1 MKSVIICDME
11 GVIQNLNKGAE
22 SMFGYSNSELVGKK
36 RVSIFSPGEIVL
48 QNVFGWLKEANKNGS
63 YQTKTNFL
71 KKDGTLINA
80 KITITP
86 NFSNGNKNP
95 QTGYCGITELIDE
108 KVKVPIK
115 FTTKIIKFVAI
126 TRAGFT
132 SASLFPV
139 LIVASYFAGIGDYL
153 FSPLSLI
160 LTLTGIFSLQL
171 FSNLYNDF
179 FDVKDGTDDLNDDY
193 FNVGMNDPIL
203 EGAQLSGGSRA
214 IELGLITLKKTK
226 SLANIM
232 LLFSIGSAVII
243 LLLSYLNTNSFQ
255 NSIYVLIIAIIGI
268 FLGYFYTAKPFKF
281 SYRKGLG
288 ELTIFLTFGPLLTL
302 GTGFAISSE
311 TIILFSKE
319 FYNLFFLGIPVG
331 LLTTNILFI
340 NQFPDYKSDK
350 LAGKN
355 NLVVLL
361 GKKASRWIYLFFL
374 TLTFAFMFYFVDTL
388 IENVSNFSVTL
399 FYVFNSGLIIIG
411 LLIVSHIFKNYNKR
425 SLVRSNINTIYYQM
439 LFSILYII
447 ILNPFYLN

>member
-226 SLANIM
+226 SLANVM
-232 LLFSIGSAVII
+232 LLFSIGLAVII

-374 TLTFAFMFYFVDTL
+374 TLTFVFMFYFVETL
-388 IENVSNFSVTL
+388 IENVTNFSVTL
-399 FYVFNSGLIIIG
+399 FYIFNSGLIIIG

>member
-11 GVIQNLNKGAE
+11 GIIQNLNKGAE
-22 SMFGYSNSELVGKK
+22 EMFGYSNLELVGKK

-48 QNVFGWLKEANKNGS
+48 QNVFGWLKQANKNGS

-71 KKDGTLINA
+71 KKDGTLFNA

-86 NFSNGNKNP
+86 NFSNGKNNP
-95 QTGYCGITELIDE
+95 QTGYCGITEIIDE

-139 LIVASYFAGIGDYL
+139 LIVASYFAGIGNNL
-153 FSPLSLI
+153 FNPLSLI
-160 LTLTGIFSLQL
+160 LTLVGIFSLQL

-179 FDVKDGTDDLNDDY
+179 FDVQDGTDGLNDEY
-193 FNVGMNDPIL
+193 FNVGMNDPLL

-226 SLANIM
+226 YLANIM
-232 LLFSIGSAVII
+232 LICSIASAMVI
-243 LLLSYLNTNSFQ
+243 LLLSYLNTNSYQ
-255 NSIYVLIIAIIGI
+255 NAIYVSIIAMIGI
-268 FLGYFYTAKPFKF
+268 SLGYLYTAKPIKL
-281 SYRKGLG
+281 SARNGLG

-302 GTGFAISSE
+302 GTGFAISTD
-311 TIILFSKE
+311 TISLFSNE
-319 FYNLFFLGIPVG
+319 FYNLIFLGIPVG

-340 NQFPDYKSDK
+340 NQFPDYKADK

-355 NLVVLL
+355 NLVVLF
-361 GKKASRWIYLFFL
+361 GKKYARWIYLIFL
-374 TLTFAFMFYFVDTL
+374 GLTYIFMFYFVDIL
-388 IENVSNFSVTL
+388 NENISNFSLTL
-399 FYVFNSGLIIIG
+399 FYIFNFILIIIG
-411 LLIVSHIFKNYNKR
+411 LFIVSHIFKNYNNR
-425 SLVRSNINTIYYQM
+425 LLVRSNINTIYYQM

>member
-1 MKSVIICDME
+1 ME

-226 SLANIM
+226 SLANVM
-232 LLFSIGSAVII
+232 LLFSIGLTVII

-355 NLVVLL
+355 NLVVLF

-399 FYVFNSGLIIIG
+399 FYIFNSGLIIIG

>member
-11 GVIQNLNKGAE
+11 GIIQNLNKAAE
-22 SMFGYSNSELVGKK
+22 KMFGYSNSELVGKK

-48 QNVFGWLKEANKNGS
+48 QNVFGWLKKANNEGS
-63 YQTKTNFL
+63 FQTKTNFL

-80 KITITP
+80 KITVTP
-86 NFSNGNKNP
+86 NFSNGKNNP
-95 QTGYCGITELIDE
+95 QTGYCGITELVDE
-108 KVKVPIK
+108 KVDVPIK

-153 FSPLSLI
+153 FSSISLI
-160 LTLTGIFSLQL
+160 LTLVGIFSLQL

-179 FDVKDGTDDLNDDY
+179 FDVKDGTDGINDDY

-226 SLANIM
+226 LLANLM
-232 LLFSIGSAVII
+232 LICSLTSAIFI
-243 LLLSYLNTNSFQ
+243 LLLSYLKTNSYH
-255 NSIYVLIIAIIGI
+255 NSIYVSIIAISGI
-268 FLGYFYTAKPFKF
+268 ALGYFYTAKPLKL
-281 SYRKGLG
+281 SARKGLG
-288 ELTIFLTFGPLLTL
+288 ELTIFLAFGPLLTL

-355 NLVVLL
+355 NLVVVL
-361 GKKASRWIYLFFL
+361 GKKAARWVYLIFL
-374 TLTFAFMFYFVDTL
+374 SLTFIFMFYFVETL
-388 IENVSNFSVTL
+388 SESISNFSLTL
-399 FYVFNSGLIIIG
+399 FYIFNSFLMIIG
-411 LLIVSHIFKNYNKR
+411 LLIVLHIFKNYNKR
-425 SLVRSNINTIYYQM
+425 SLVRSNINTIYYQII
-439 LFSILYII
+439 FSILYILV
-447 ILNPFYLN
+447 LNPFYFN

>member
-226 SLANIM
+226 SLANVM
-232 LLFSIGSAVII
+232 LLFSIGLTVII

-311 TIILFSKE
+311 TIILFSEE
-319 FYNLFFLGIPVG
+319 FYNLFFLGIPFG

-355 NLVVLL
+355 NLVVLF
-361 GKKASRWIYLFFL
+361 GKKDSRWIYLFFL
-374 TLTFAFMFYFVDTL
+374 SLTFAFMFYFVDTL
-388 IENVSNFSVTL
+388 IENISNFSVTL
-399 FYVFNSGLIIIG
+399 FYIFNSVLIIIG
-411 LLIVSHIFKNYNKR
+411 LLIVSHIFKNYNNR
-425 SLVRSNINTIYYQM
+425 LLVRSNINTIYYQM

>member
-11 GVIQNLNKGAE
+11 GIIQNLNKAAE
-22 SMFGYSNSELVGKK
+22 KMFGYSNSELVGKK

-48 QNVFGWLKEANKNGS
+48 QNVFGWLKKANNEGS
-63 YQTKTNFL
+63 FQTKTNFL

-80 KITITP
+80 KITVTP
-86 NFSNGNKNP
+86 NFSNGKNNP
-95 QTGYCGITELIDE
+95 QTGYCGITELVDE
-108 KVKVPIK
+108 KVDVPIK
-115 FTTKIIKFVAI
+115 FTTKIIKFIAI

-153 FSPLSLI
+153 FSSISLI
-160 LTLTGIFSLQL
+160 FTLVGIFSLQL

-179 FDVKDGTDDLNDDY
+179 FDVKDGTDGINDDY

-226 SLANIM
+226 LLANLM
-232 LLFSIGSAVII
+232 LICSLTSAIFI
-243 LLLSYLNTNSFQ
+243 LLLSYLKTNSYH
-255 NSIYVLIIAIIGI
+255 NSIYVSIIAISGI
-268 FLGYFYTAKPFKF
+268 ALGYFYTAKPLKL
-281 SYRKGLG
+281 SARKGLG
-288 ELTIFLTFGPLLTL
+288 ELTIFLAFGPLLTL

-355 NLVVLL
+355 NLVVVL
-361 GKKASRWIYLFFL
+361 GKKAARWVYLIFL
-374 TLTFAFMFYFVDTL
+374 SLTFIFMFYFVETL
-388 IENVSNFSVTL
+388 SESISNFSLTL
-399 FYVFNSGLIIIG
+399 FYIFNSFLMIIG
-411 LLIVSHIFKNYNKR
+411 LLIVLHIFKNYNKR
-425 SLVRSNINTIYYQM
+425 SLVRSNINTIYYQII
-439 LFSILYII
+439 FSILYILV
-447 ILNPFYLN
+447 LNPFYFN

>member
-1 MKSVIICDME
+1 MKKSTITCDME

-226 SLANIM
+226 
-232 LLFSIGSAVII
+232 II
-243 LLLSYLNTNSFQ
+243 NLN
-255 NSIYVLIIAIIGI
+255 
-268 FLGYFYTAKPFKF
+268 
-281 SYRKGLG
+281 
-288 ELTIFLTFGPLLTL
+288 
-302 GTGFAISSE
+302 
-311 TIILFSKE
+311 
-319 FYNLFFLGIPVG
+319 
-331 LLTTNILFI
+331 
-340 NQFPDYKSDK
+340 
-350 LAGKN
+350 
-355 NLVVLL
+355 
-361 GKKASRWIYLFFL
+361 
-374 TLTFAFMFYFVDTL
+374 
-388 IENVSNFSVTL
+388 
-399 FYVFNSGLIIIG
+399 
-411 LLIVSHIFKNYNKR
+411 
-425 SLVRSNINTIYYQM
+425 
-439 LFSILYII
+439 
-447 ILNPFYLN
+447 

>member
-226 SLANIM
+226 SLANVM
-232 LLFSIGSAVII
+232 LLFSIGLTVII

-355 NLVVLL
+355 NLVVLF

-374 TLTFAFMFYFVDTL
+374 TLSLSLRKASALTPSALV
-388 IENVSNFSVTL
+388 
-399 FYVFNSGLIIIG
+399 
-411 LLIVSHIFKNYNKR
+411 LLMV
-425 SLVRSNINTIYYQM
+425 Q
-439 LFSILYII
+439 
-447 ILNPFYLN
+447 

>member
-226 SLANIM
+226 SLANVM
-232 LLFSIGSAVII
+232 LLFSIGLAVII

-268 FLGYFYTAKPFKF
+268 FLGYFYTAKPLKF
-281 SYRKGLG
+281 SHRKGLG

-311 TIILFSKE
+311 TIILFSEE
-319 FYNLFFLGIPVG
+319 FYNLFFLGIPFG

-355 NLVVLL
+355 NLVVLF
-361 GKKASRWIYLFFL
+361 GKKDSRWIYLFFL
-374 TLTFAFMFYFVDTL
+374 SLTFAFMFYFVDTL

-399 FYVFNSGLIIIG
+399 FYIFNSGLIIIG

>member
-11 GVIQNLNKGAE
+11 GIIQNLNKAAE
-22 SMFGYSNSELVGKK
+22 KMFGYSNSELVGKK

-48 QNVFGWLKEANKNGS
+48 QNVFGWLKKANKEGS
-63 YQTKTNFL
+63 FQTKTNFL

-80 KITITP
+80 KITVTP
-86 NFSNGNKNP
+86 NFSNGKNNP
-95 QTGYCGITELIDE
+95 QTGYCGITELVDE
-108 KVKVPIK
+108 KVDVPIK
-115 FTTKIIKFVAI
+115 FSTKIIKFVAI

-153 FSPLSLI
+153 FSSISLI
-160 LTLTGIFSLQL
+160 LTLVGIFSLQL

-179 FDVKDGTDDLNDDY
+179 FDVKDGTDGINDDY

-226 SLANIM
+226 LLANLM
-232 LLFSIGSAVII
+232 LICSLTSAIFI
-243 LLLSYLNTNSFQ
+243 LLLSYLKTNSYY
-255 NSIYVLIIAIIGI
+255 NSIYVSIIAISGI
-268 FLGYFYTAKPFKF
+268 ALGYFYTAKPLKL
-281 SYRKGLG
+281 SARKGLG
-288 ELTIFLTFGPLLTL
+288 ELTIFLAFGPLLTL

-355 NLVVLL
+355 NLVVVL
-361 GKKASRWIYLFFL
+361 GKKAARWVYLIFL
-374 TLTFAFMFYFVDTL
+374 SLTFIFIFYFVETL
-388 IENVSNFSVTL
+388 SESISNFPLTL
-399 FYVFNSGLIIIG
+399 FYIFNSFLMIIG
-411 LLIVSHIFKNYNKR
+411 LLIVLQVFKNYNKR

-439 LFSILYII
+439 IFSILYILV
-447 ILNPFYLN
+447 LNPFYFN

>member
-226 SLANIM
+226 SLANVM
-232 LLFSIGSAVII
+232 LLFSIGLTVII

-355 NLVVLL
+355 NLVVLF

-399 FYVFNSGLIIIG
+399 FYIFNSGLIIIG